1 MKVNAVEKML
11 RSSFIF
17 IVYGL
22 HIYHLCRLL
31 LRLCCACVQD
41 TRAAHPER
49 LAFILAF
56 ESEETRGGSLHDVRK
71 LLAKVQA
78 SQT

>member
-31 LRLCCACVQD
+31 LLRLCCVCLQD
-41 TRAAHPER
+41 TRARPER
-49 LAFILAF
+49 LAFTLAF
-56 ESEETRGGSLHDVRK
+56 ESEEARGGSLHDVRK